1 MSPTIDE
8 TYEPRPWR
16 CDECHVV
23 LGVVLR
29 GSNRVRSLYVFRYP
43 RLGEIPEKCFL
54 FLAASDRYVKR
65 IQGGELFQAYDLYH
79 GTIECDDCH
88 ALTTWHFN
96 QEMLV
101 DLLEKGKL

>member
-1 MSPTIDE
+1 MPPTIDT

-16 CDECHVV
+16 CDECHVT

-29 GSNRVRSLYVFRYP
+29 GSNRVRSLYVFNCP
-43 RLGEIPEKCFL
+43 FPGDIPEKRLL
-54 FLAASDRYVKR
+54 FLAASDRYLER
-65 IQGGELFQAYDLYH
+65 IQGGNLFRAYDLYH

-88 ALTTWHFN
+88 ALMTWHFS

-101 DLLEKGKL
+101 ELLER